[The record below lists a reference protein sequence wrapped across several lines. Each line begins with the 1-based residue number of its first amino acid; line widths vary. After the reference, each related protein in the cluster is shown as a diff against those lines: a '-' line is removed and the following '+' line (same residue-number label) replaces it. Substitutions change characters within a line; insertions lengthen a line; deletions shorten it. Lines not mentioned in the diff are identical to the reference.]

1 MSALNSHYIYIFDQ
15 QLRNLSVNS
24 HFLSIEPIY
33 QIIYGSAFWLRNA
46 VKITT
51 HYLKLV
57 VLICRIPTKFYG
69 NSQIFAS
76 DAFS

>member
-15 QLRNLSVNS
+15 QLRNLSANS

-33 QIIYGSAFWLRNA
+33 QIIYGSAFWLRNVA
-46 VKITT
+46 EIAT

-57 VLICRIPTKFYG
+57 VLICGIPTKFYG
-69 NSQIFAS
+69 NSKIFAS